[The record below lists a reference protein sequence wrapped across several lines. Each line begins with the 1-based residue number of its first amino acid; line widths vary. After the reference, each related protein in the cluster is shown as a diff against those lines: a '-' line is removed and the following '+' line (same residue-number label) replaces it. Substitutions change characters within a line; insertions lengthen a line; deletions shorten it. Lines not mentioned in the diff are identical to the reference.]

1 MQRADA
7 QIGRAGLARLFAR
20 DRERGKV
27 ADPLVATA
35 LVRATQGVELGRRAK
50 ALT

>member
-7 QIGRAGLARLFAR
+7 EIGRAGLACLFAR
-20 DRERGKV
+20 DRERGEV

-35 LVRATQGVELGRRAK
+35 LVRAAQGVELSRRAK
-50 ALT
+50 ALA